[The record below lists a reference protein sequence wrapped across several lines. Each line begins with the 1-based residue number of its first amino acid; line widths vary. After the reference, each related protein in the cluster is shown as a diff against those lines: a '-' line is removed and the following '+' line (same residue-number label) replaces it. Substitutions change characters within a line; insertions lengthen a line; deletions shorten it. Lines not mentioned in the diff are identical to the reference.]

1 MYREEPEERPL
12 EETGPLEPRDTLSL
26 AQIYEM
32 YMVQVYRFIY
42 RHVGNRE
49 DAEDLTAQVF
59 LKAIRSL
66 DRARDEESIR
76 GWLFQTARTTLADH
90 WRQFYR
96 TPIVSLE
103 FFPRLRS
110 QSARPSDEPL
120 SGDEV
125 QRILAEDEAFLEYFF
140 AKGKIGAFVLTRDAL
155 RVFTEIAEAD
165 QVASRLRHL
174 RFVLRKFALGERRA
188 GRRSGRAEGRLHQWM
203 TAGMEVAR

>member
-125 QRILAEDEAFLEYFF
+125 QRILALLPEHYRRVLTLRFLEGLSIKET
-140 AKGKIGAFVLTRDAL
+140 AAEMGITETNVKVLQFRAL
-155 RVFTEIAEAD
+155 RRAAE
-165 QVASRLRHL
+165 L
-174 RFVLRKFALGERRA
+174 
-188 GRRSGRAEGRLHQWM
+188 
-203 TAGMEVAR
+203 AREQR